1 MFFHLISH
9 PLYMFCARCPSLH
22 CHITT
27 ILRVCK
33 WFATVSPSTPHSAH
47 KSVPTT
53 PNEVTTPHAKPHDH
67 VNSTMAAL
75 HLSPRVE
82 NPNANRFL
90 YHSNTTAAAN
100 LSSSSSV
107 PHSSSDT
114 TAAVCTPFVDL
125 MFSLINWLIR
135 YMVILCG
142 CVLYRLIGLVISV
155 MKIRH
160 RCPALR

>member
-1 MFFHLISH
+1 MFLILCSSILSH

-22 CHITT
+22 CHIIT

-33 WFATVSPSTPHSAH
+33 WLTTDSPSTPHSAH

-53 PNEVTTPHAKPHDH
+53 PNELTTPHAKPHDH

-100 LSSSSSV
+100 LSSSSSAT
-107 PHSSSDT
+107 HSSSDT
-114 TAAVCTPFVDL
+114 TAAVCTPFFD
-125 MFSLINWLIR
+125 WLIDWLIMF
-135 YMVILCG
+135 MVLCG
-142 CVLYRLIGLVISV
+142 CVLYRLMI
-155 MKIRH
+155 
-160 RCPALR
+160 